1 MFYRITRSKDNGN
14 SWQDTPHIRE
24 ADSVNEAL
32 QAFGMT
38 DAIKD
43 PSVTVAIGHK
53 TGRAYTAV
61 PVGVENS
68 VPATKVTT
76 PKVRTVK
83 SPKPPKV
90 TEPVSDNSNVSDK
103 EMAILTALR
112 LIADNPNQYSAKDI
126 SDMFA
131 ERGEHFDARWLS
143 PVTKLV
149 KRNKSNN
156 LKLLPN
162 GKTRLENLGNKSPAK
177 VTVKSQTVD
186 APYGLKADGTPAKK
200 RGRKPRNESANNSA
214 TDAATEILAQ
224 LDALRKR
231 AEELGVTL

>member
-14 SWQDTPHIRE
+14 TWQDTPHIRE
-24 ADSVNEAL
+24 ANSVNEAL
-32 QAFGMT
+32 RAFGMT
-38 DAIKD
+38 DAISD
-43 PSVTVAIGHK
+43 PSVTVAVGHK
-53 TGRAYTAV
+53 TGRMYTAV
-61 PVGVENS
+61 AVGVENS
-68 VPATKVTT
+68 SPAPVST

-83 SPKPPKV
+83 THKSESVKPA
-90 TEPVSDNSNVSDK
+90 DNSNVSDK
-103 EMAILTALR
+103 DMAILTALR

-162 GKTRLENLGNKSPAK
+162 GKTRLENIGKQSPAK
-177 VTVKSQTVD
+177 VTVKTQD

-200 RGRKPRNESANNSA
+200 RGRKPRNESVDNSA
-214 TDAATEILAQ
+214 TDAASQILAE

-231 AEELGVTL
+231 AQQLGVTL